1 MICIDAS
8 MFISSARPSEVSH
21 QASSAFLHI
30 VQATALVP
38 TKAPDPW

>member
-8 MFISSARPSEVSH
+8 VFVSSVRPSEISH

-38 TKAPDPW
+38 TKTPDQ